1 MITPNHQNRSGRSWS
16 GAASAFSRQQILL
29 LGVLLLAPGVQVCGQ
44 TSDRTPGTV
53 VGWGAQVIPYVQPGT
68 RFKAITAGGHSL
80 ALKNDGTVVAWG
92 SNASGQSTVPAGLN
106 SVVAIAAGGL
116 HSLAL
121 KNDGTVVAW
130 GYNESGQGAVK
141 TGYEAVVAIAGG
153 WFQQK
158 AQKNVVTGVARG
170 SDGYGKSAVTG

>member
-44 TSDRTPGTV
+44 TSDRTCGTF

-92 SNASGQSTVPAGLN
+92 SNAAGQSTVPAGLN

-130 GYNESGQGAVK
+130 GDNSAGQSTVRAGLNS
-141 TGYEAVVAIAGG
+141 VVAISAGESHSL
-153 WFQQK
+153 
-158 AQKNVVTGVARG
+158 ALKNDGTVVAWG
-170 SDGYGKSAVTG
+170 SNASGQST

>member
-130 GYNESGQGAVK
+130 GANECG
-141 TGYEAVVAIAGG
+141 E
-153 WFQQK
+153 
-158 AQKNVVTGVARG
+158 
-170 SDGYGKSAVTG
+170 SAVPAGLNGVGAIPSSGEE